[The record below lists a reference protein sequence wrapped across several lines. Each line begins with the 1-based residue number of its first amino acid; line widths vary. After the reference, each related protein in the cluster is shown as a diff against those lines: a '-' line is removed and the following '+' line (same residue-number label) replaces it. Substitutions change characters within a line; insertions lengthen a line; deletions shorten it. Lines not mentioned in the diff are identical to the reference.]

1 VRLAGSRAHG
11 VKCTLASVT
20 FACHILS
27 VDEADCVY
35 GVEDLAERGGVS
47 RRTVRYYIQRGLLP
61 PPHGLGRGKHY
72 TEAHLAT
79 LVRIKELQE
88 QAVPLEAIAD
98 QLHAPLARVTA
109 PSAPPEPL
117 QSSWTRIAIT
127 PDLELHVRGRRLSE
141 EHMHELVL
149 AVKKVMGGMSR

>member
-1 VRLAGSRAHG
+1 M
-11 VKCTLASVT
+11 TE
-20 FACHILS
+20 
-27 VDEADCVY
+27 DEADCVY

-72 TEAHLAT
+72 TEAHLAM

-88 QAVPLEAIAD
+88 AAVPLETIAA
-98 QLHAPLARVTA
+98 QLHAPAEPVA
-109 PSAPPEPL
+109 ASSSAPEPL
-117 QSSWTRIAIT
+117 QSSWTRIAVA

-141 EHMHELVL
+141 EQLHKVVL
-149 AVKKVMGGMSR
+149 AVRKAMGGMST